1 MHARLE
7 ELISLRDRQPVDA
20 ATVSHV
26 ATCAPCAA
34 EIRRLTVLRA
44 DMTQLPGLAPPD
56 LWPLIATRLGGAP
69 ESAPRQ
75 RWMQLTAAGS
85 MPAGPLREVAA
96 LVLALAASLPQIR
109 VAAPVLSAGS
119 GPQVPLET
127 LVARSQRLETTL
139 RQLPQ
144 RPAVEV
150 AANSVAID
158 ALQSRIQRLDM
169 ELASDTAVESDPDR
183 LQELWSQRVSLLNSL
198 FGVRYAEA
206 VHAGYRATREEGS
219 L

>member
-20 ATVSHV
+20 ASVSHV
-26 ATCAPCAA
+26 AACAQCAA
-34 EIRRLTVLRA
+34 EIRRLTALRA
-44 DMTQLPGLAPPD
+44 GMTQLPDFAAPD
-56 LWPLIATRLGGAP
+56 LWPLIEARLGGAP
-69 ESAPRQ
+69 GSAPPR
-75 RWMQLTAAGS
+75 RWMHLTAAGS
-85 MPAGPLREVAA
+85 LVA
-96 LVLALAASLPQIR
+96 LVLALASSPPQVR
-109 VAAPVLSAGS
+109 VADPVLSEGAS
-119 GPQVPLET
+119 APAPLET

-158 ALQSRIQRLDM
+158 ALQSRIQHLDM
-169 ELASDTAVESDPDR
+169 ELAGDTAAQSDPDR
-183 LQELWSQRVSLLNSL
+183 VQELWSQRVSLLNSL

-206 VHAGYRATREEGS
+206 VHAGYRATREEGT

>member
-20 ATVSHV
+20 ATASHV
-26 ATCAPCAA
+26 ASCAPCAA
-34 EIRRLTVLRA
+34 EIRRLSVLRA
-44 DMTQLPGLAPPD
+44 DMTQLPDLAPPD
-56 LWPLIATRLGGAP
+56 LWPLIEARLGAASG
-69 ESAPRQ
+69 SAPRG
-75 RWMQLTAAGS
+75 RWMQLSAAGS
-85 MPAGPLREVAA
+85 IAA
-96 LVLALAASLPQIR
+96 LVLALAASLPQLR
-109 VAAPVLSAGS
+109 VADPVQSGGASAP
-119 GPQVPLET
+119 VPLET
-127 LVARSQRLETTL
+127 LVARSQRLESTL

-158 ALQSRIQRLDM
+158 ALQSRIQHLDM
-169 ELASDTAVESDPDR
+169 ELASDAAVESDPDR
-183 LQELWSQRVSLLNSL
+183 AQELWSQRVSLLNSL
-198 FGVRYAEA
+198 IGVRYAEA

>member
-34 EIRRLTVLRA
+34 EIRRLTALRA
-44 DMTQLPGLAPPD
+44 EMTQLPDFAPPD
-56 LWPLIATRLGGAP
+56 LWPLIETRVGAAP
-69 ESAPRQ
+69 GSAPRR

-85 MPAGPLREVAA
+85 IVA
-96 LVLALAASLPQIR
+96 LVLALAASLPQVR
-109 VAAPVLSAGS
+109 VAAPVLSAGP

-169 ELASDTAVESDPDR
+169 ELASDATVESDPDR

-206 VHAGYRATREEGS
+206 VHAGYRATREEGT

>member
-20 ATVSHV
+20 ASAAHV
-26 ATCAPCAA
+26 AACAQCAA
-34 EIRRLTVLRA
+34 AIRRLAVLRA
-44 DMTQLPGLAPPD
+44 DLNQLPSLAPPD
-56 LWPLIATRLGGAP
+56 LWPVIEARLGGVSTP
-69 ESAPRQ
+69 APR
-75 RWMQLTAAGS
+75 RWTQLAATGS
-85 MPAGPLREVAA
+85 IVA
-96 LVLALAASLPQIR
+96 LALALASSLPQFR
-109 VAAPVLSAGS
+109 MATPVPSASAAGY
-119 GPQVPLET
+119 VPLAT
-127 LVARSQRLETTL
+127 LVERSQRLEATL

-158 ALQSRIQRLDM
+158 ALQSRIQRLDL
-169 ELASDTAVESDPDR
+169 ELASDATGASDADR
-183 LQELWSQRVSLLNSL
+183 LQELWSQRVTLLNSL

-206 VHAGYRATREEGS
+206 VHAGYRATREEGT